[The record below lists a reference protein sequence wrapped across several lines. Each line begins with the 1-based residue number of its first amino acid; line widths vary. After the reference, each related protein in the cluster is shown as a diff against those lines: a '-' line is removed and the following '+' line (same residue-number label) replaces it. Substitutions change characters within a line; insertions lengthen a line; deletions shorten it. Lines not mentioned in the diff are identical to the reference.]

1 MQKVLSIAVFL
12 ATVVLSCA
20 AQNFTINVPPFD
32 SSSVTLSPANS
43 WATIDANGALSGGAV
58 FLTANQDQGQVTFVF
73 PTPSQTFQ
81 YWAYPRSGGG
91 LASVSIDGVTV
102 GQADF
107 FGHGTTGNEPPMLVF
122 SVDNLTNGVH
132 TVVITN
138 LLDPR
143 VGHFDQLNV
152 AKFVL
157 NGPIPSPRPTPP
169 SFPSNTHLAEGPLE
183 FSYHVFLALGADSPL
198 NGGSGHT
205 VDVLFDTGASA
216 AWVDWVG
223 CADPDCGGSHHRFT
237 PSSQHFRN
245 LSIQDT
251 LFGSIQTW
259 RVNDTMTLGSLSIP
273 DSTFGAAFVLDAES
287 LDGNFGMAK
296 SYCNGQLCVSY
307 PNFIENSFE
316 QGLLAAPALS
326 FYQLAPD
333 DQPASGVSSKVAV
346 GGVDR
351 NKFTG
356 SMDWIPLTADS
367 MWQVPWS
374 RRFVSSAAGTV
385 DATLQ
390 FNHEIMTFDTGDPGL
405 LGIPSDDWL
414 TLTAL
419 IGAFQ
424 DSGGNWLFP
433 CAARL
438 VWNFNGSTN
447 RNYTVVLS
455 DQSTSV
461 NVNGT
466 NFCVPL
472 ANDSGNVQN
481 WITGA
486 PFLDQFYISFYY
498 GQRGIGA
505 SLGFGTKNLGA
516 TAATSSPVVG
526 TP

>member
-1 MQKVLSIAVFL
+1 MQKVLSIAVLL

-107 FGHGTTGNEPPMLVF
+107 FGPGTTGNEPPMLVF

-273 DSTFGAAFVLDAES
+273 DSTFGAA
-287 LDGNFGMAK
+287 
-296 SYCNGQLCVSY
+296 C
-307 PNFIENSFE
+307 
-316 QGLLAAPALS
+316 
-326 FYQLAPD
+326 
-333 DQPASGVSSKVAV
+333 
-346 GGVDR
+346 
-351 NKFTG
+351 
-356 SMDWIPLTADS
+356 
-367 MWQVPWS
+367 
-374 RRFVSSAAGTV
+374 
-385 DATLQ
+385 
-390 FNHEIMTFDTGDPGL
+390 
-405 LGIPSDDWL
+405 LG
-414 TLTAL
+414 
-419 IGAFQ
+419 
-424 DSGGNWLFP
+424 
-433 CAARL
+433 R
-438 VWNFNGSTN
+438 
-447 RNYTVVLS
+447 
-455 DQSTSV
+455 
-461 NVNGT
+461 
-466 NFCVPL
+466 
-472 ANDSGNVQN
+472 
-481 WITGA
+481 
-486 PFLDQFYISFYY
+486 
-498 GQRGIGA
+498 
-505 SLGFGTKNLGA
+505 
-516 TAATSSPVVG
+516 
-526 TP
+526 